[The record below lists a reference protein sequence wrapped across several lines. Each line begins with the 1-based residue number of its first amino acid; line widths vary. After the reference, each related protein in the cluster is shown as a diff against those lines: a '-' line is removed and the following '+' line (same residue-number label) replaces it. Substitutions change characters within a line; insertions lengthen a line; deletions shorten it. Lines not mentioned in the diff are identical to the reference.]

1 MKLLAVEAARGVA
14 ALMVVML
21 HAAHILGGAKDYGR
35 QPFGGL
41 FEFGRAGVDFFF
53 VLSGFIIAHVHARD
67 IGRPAAFAGFWQ
79 KRLLRI
85 YPAYWAAFALWG
97 LLLAISPTHGRAE
110 QDGWYILGSA
120 ALVPEAGRVPILGV
134 AWSIQHEL
142 LFYAVFSI
150 AILSRRVGSGAFAAW
165 FALTALNAGWM
176 TFAGSPLLSGFPA
189 DFLLRVLNLQF
200 LFGIAAA
207 MLFRS
212 QPAPCPRALATA
224 GAILFVLTGLFESF
238 VPARPHEWPPM
249 HLAYATASAMILYGL
264 AALDSARAIRV
275 PAFMLELGTSS
286 YSVYLVHVVFLLL
299 AQQAIRY
306 ARPILGIP
314 LELAFVLS
322 VAFAALGGIA
332 FSRLVER
339 PLLRMGRRAIGA
351 KPRLAQAE
359 PNAG

>member
-14 ALMVVML
+14 ALMVVMV
-21 HAAHILGGAKDYGR
+21 HAAHILGGVKDYGR

-41 FEFGRAGVDFFF
+41 FDFGRAGVDFFF
-53 VLSGFIIAHVHARD
+53 VLSGFIIAYVHARD

-97 LLLAISPTHGRAE
+97 ILLAVSPTHGRAE
-110 QDGWYILGSA
+110 QDAWYVLNSA
-120 ALVPEAGRVPILGV
+120 VLLPEDGRVPILGV

-142 LFYAVFSI
+142 LFYAVFSLS
-150 AILSRRVGSGAFAAW
+150 ILNKRLGSAAFAAW
-165 FALTALNAGWM
+165 FTLTALNACWS
-176 TFAGSPLLSGFPA
+176 TFAGSPLLRGFPA

-207 MLFRS
+207 TLFRS
-212 QPAPCPRALATA
+212 RPASNPRSLAIA
-224 GAILFVLTGLFESF
+224 GVILFLLTGLFESF

-249 HLAYATASAMILYGL
+249 HLAYAVASAMVLYGL
-264 AALDSARAIRV
+264 ATLDSARAMEV
-275 PAFMLELGTSS
+275 PAVMLELGASS
-286 YSVYLVHVVFLLL
+286 YSVYLVHVFFLLL

-306 ARPILGIP
+306 ARPVLGTP
-314 LELAFVLS
+314 LEVAFLLS
-322 VAFAALGGIA
+322 VAFATLGGVA

-339 PLLRMGRRAIGA
+339 PLLRAGRRAIGA
-351 KPRLAQAE
+351 KPRLARAE